1 MPNIENK
8 KTYTGAAATGT
19 VAGDGPGTVASD
31 GPGTVAGTKEDCKG
45 LMEEILD
52 KIRDN
57 FNSVKKNLIGTDKE
71 KDKKETDKQ
80 INAKVKVYASKKEN
94 SKGYSINGYKVDV
107 ENEEYPFSTADEVNY
122 FLENLIQKTEND
134 ILKPDN
140 KDNKDNKT
148 KQDPKTFFKVHNVS
162 IPLFPI
168 KIKDQKTGGKKKT
181 IKRNRKKHRKSKK
194 NKQK

>member
-1 MPNIENK
+1 MNK
-8 KTYTGAAATGT
+8 QGFPAAGAGPGPGTGPGTGTGTGTGT
-19 VAGDGPGTVASD
+19 VA
-31 GPGTVAGTKEDCKG
+31 VAGTKKECQG
-45 LMEEILD
+45 IMGQILD
-52 KIRDN
+52 KIRGN
-57 FNSVKKNLIGTDKE
+57 FNSVKENLIGTDKE
-71 KDKKETDKQ
+71 TNKKETDKQ
-80 INAKVKVYASKKEN
+80 IKARIKVYASKQEN

-148 KQDPKTFFKVHNVS
+148 KQDPNIFFKFHKVS
-162 IPLFPI
+162 IPIFPI

>member
-1 MPNIENK
+1 MSNK
-8 KTYTGAAATGT
+8 PPPAAGAGT
-19 VAGDGPGTVASD
+19 VADSKKDCEGIMRNLLKGIRKFV
-31 GPGTVAGTKEDCKG
+31 KE
-45 LMEEILD
+45 
-52 KIRDN
+52 
-57 FNSVKKNLIGTDKE
+57 NLIGTDKE
-71 KDKKETDKQ
+71 TNKKETDKQ
-80 INAKVKVYASKKEN
+80 IKARIKVYASKQEN

-122 FLENLIQKTEND
+122 FLENLIENIEND

-148 KQDPKTFFKVHNVS
+148 KQDPNTFFKS
-162 IPLFPI
+162 YTTIIPISPI
-168 KIKDQKTGGKKKT
+168 KIKDQTTGGKKKT

>member
-1 MPNIENK
+1 MTDT
-8 KTYTGAAATGT
+8 KTNPPAAGAGAGHATGT
-19 VAGDGPGTVASD
+19 VVYTN
-31 GPGTVAGTKEDCKG
+31 KEECKG
-45 LMEEILD
+45 VMTTVLD
-52 KIRDN
+52 GIRN
-57 FNSVKKNLIGTDKE
+57 KLNEKFFGTD

-80 INAKVKVYASKKEN
+80 INAKVKVYANKNVN

-122 FLENLIQKTEND
+122 FLENLIQETEND

-140 KDNKDNKT
+140 KDNKDNKA
-148 KQDPKTFFKVHNVS
+148 KQDPGTFFKSYNVS

-168 KIKDQKTGGKKKT
+168 KKEEPTTGGKKKT